1 MGLDYCTEL
10 VENVVCIDTGYGR
23 KGMVA
28 AYLIRERERAAIID
42 SGTYDCVPRFLE
54 ILDYYGIALA
64 NVDYVI
70 PTHVHLDHAGG
81 AGELIRQLPNA
92 RLVVHPRGAPH
103 LIDPTRLIAGTSV
116 VYGDDGFRE
125 RFGEV
130 VPVPVD
136 RIITAPDTFT
146 LNLEERA
153 LVFIDSPGHA
163 RHHFC
168 IYDAKSEGIFAGDT
182 FGVSF
187 REFDTDSG
195 AFVFATTTP
204 PQFDPDAWFAT
215 LDRLL
220 SYNPRRIYVAHF
232 GCVENVPK
240 LADQLRDSIRTFAD
254 MALALANMD
263 DRKRQIE
270 ERMLS
275 DLIRGLR
282 DHGCTL
288 PRQTLEALL
297 AMDVDLNAQ
306 GLDVWIKRH
315 AKPAH
320 TSRSE

>member
-1 MGLDYCTEL
+1 MSLDYCTEL

-42 SGTYDCVPRFLE
+42 SGTYHCVPRFLE
-54 ILDYYGIALA
+54 ALDYYGITRE
-64 NVDYVI
+64 NVDFVI

-92 RLVVHPRGAPH
+92 QLVVHPRGAPH
-103 LIDPTRLIAGTSV
+103 LIDPTRLIAGTSA
-116 VYGDDGFRE
+116 VYGVDGFRE

-130 VPVPVD
+130 VPVPAD
-136 RIITAPDTFT
+136 RVITAPDRFT
-146 LNLEERA
+146 VNLGRRT

-168 IYDAKSEGIFAGDT
+168 IYDARSEGIFSGDT

-204 PQFDPDAWFAT
+204 PQFDPEAWYTT
-215 LDRLL
+215 LDRLA
-220 SYNPRRIYVAHF
+220 SFNPRRMYVAHF
-232 GCVENVPK
+232 GCVESVPQ
-240 LADQLRDSIRTFAD
+240 LSDQLRGSIRAFVD

-263 DRKRQIE
+263 DRKRRIE
-270 ERMLS
+270 EKMLS
-275 DLIRGLR
+275 DLVQALR

-288 PRQTLEALL
+288 PSETLEMLL
-297 AMDVDLNAQ
+297 AMDIDLNAQ
-306 GLDVWIKRH
+306 GLDVWIERWAQSTH
-315 AKPAH
+315 P
-320 TSRSE
+320 SRKQ